1 MAGILEREAG
11 KDDMFSL
18 LIGGRNMV
26 CTSDEPRS
34 DGGGLAHGENLSI
47 RKRHSHMSANNPV
60 ELASLKYGGAG

>member
-1 MAGILEREAG
+1 MAGVLEREAG

-47 RKRHSHMSANNPV
+47 RKRHSHMSADNPV

>member
-1 MAGILEREAG
+1 MAGVLEREAG

-18 LIGGRNMV
+18 LMV

-34 DGGGLAHGENLSI
+34 DGGGLAHEENLSI